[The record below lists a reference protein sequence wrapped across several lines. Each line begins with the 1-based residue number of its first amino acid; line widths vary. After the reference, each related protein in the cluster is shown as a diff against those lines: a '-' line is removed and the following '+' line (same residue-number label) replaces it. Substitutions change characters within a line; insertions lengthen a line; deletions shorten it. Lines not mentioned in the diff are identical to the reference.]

1 MLKFSTVGEGAAC
14 EVEVEFI
21 DVEVLE
27 DTLVVW
33 TTTPVLAP
41 ATVPVVVGR
50 ATVED
55 VGLRRHFF
63 CNG

>member
-1 MLKFSTVGEGAAC
+1 MLGEGAAR
-14 EVEVEFI
+14 EVEVEFAG
-21 DVEVLE
+21 VEVLE

-33 TTTPVLAP
+33 TALVAP

-63 CNG
+63 CSG

>member
-1 MLKFSTVGEGAAC
+1 MLKDSALGEGAGC
-14 EVEVEFI
+14 KVEVEFA
-21 DVEVLE
+21 DVEVLD
-27 DTLVVW
+27 DTLVV
-33 TTTPVLAP
+33 VLAP

-50 ATVED
+50 PTIED